1 MYHVLAAH
9 DLSGRSEVALAR
21 AGSLAREREGE
32 LTIIHVIDRDL
43 PHAIVEAERK
53 NIESYLQTSV
63 RQQLGREK
71 PPYRIA
77 VIPGDPAET
86 IAEQAETIAVDLVVT
101 GRHRERML
109 KDMFVGTTVERLLR
123 QIRRPILVVN
133 NRNLPSYRSILLPI
147 DFSDASKAAIQ
158 YATTLFPKAKLQLL
172 HAYKGP
178 FQDYVATLALAFS
191 REERA
196 KFAGPLG
203 EQAEQAMS
211 QMIETMGLGTRAPQV
226 TIKNGEP
233 VALIEEELAA
243 GKTDLVVIGTHA
255 RSGIALALIRSV
267 ADAVLKTAACDV
279 LVIAAPAKT

>member
-21 AGSLAREREGE
+21 AGRLALEREGE

-43 PHAIVEAERK
+43 PQPIVEAERK
-53 NIESYLQTSV
+53 HIESYLQTSV
-63 RQQLGREK
+63 RQQIGREK
-71 PPYRIA
+71 PPYRIT

-86 IAEQAETIAVDLVVT
+86 IAVQSEALSVDLVVT
-101 GRHRERML
+101 GRHRQRTL

-123 QIRRPILVVN
+123 QTRRPVLVVN
-133 NRNLPSYRSILLPI
+133 NRNFPPYRNILIPV
-147 DFSDASKAAIQ
+147 DFSEASKAAIQ
-158 YATTLFPKAKLQLL
+158 HAAANFPKATLQLL
-172 HAYKGP
+172 HTFKGP

-203 EQAEQAMS
+203 EQAKQAMS
-211 QMIETMGLGTRAPQV
+211 QMIETMDLGTRAPQV

-233 VALIEEELAA
+233 VPLIEEELAA
-243 GKTDLVVIGTHA
+243 EKTDLVVIGTHA
-255 RSGIALALIRSV
+255 RSGIALALMRSV

-279 LVIAAPAKT
+279 LVIPVAAKN

>member
-21 AGSLAREREGE
+21 AGRLALEREGE

-43 PHAIVEAERK
+43 PQPIVEAERK
-53 NIESYLQTSV
+53 HIESYLQTSV
-63 RQQLGREK
+63 RQQIGREK
-71 PPYRIA
+71 PPYRIT

-86 IAEQAETIAVDLVVT
+86 IAVQSEALSVDLVVT
-101 GRHRERML
+101 GRHRQRTL

-123 QIRRPILVVN
+123 QTRRPVLVVN
-133 NRNLPSYRSILLPI
+133 NRNFPPYRNILIPV
-147 DFSDASKAAIQ
+147 DFSEASKAAIQ
-158 YATTLFPKAKLQLL
+158 HAAANFPKATLQLL
-172 HAYKGP
+172 HTFKGP

-203 EQAEQAMS
+203 EQAKQAMS
-211 QMIETMGLGTRAPQV
+211 RMIETMDLGTRAPQV

-233 VALIEEELAA
+233 VPLIEEELAA
-243 GKTDLVVIGTHA
+243 EKTDLVVIGTHA
-255 RSGIALALIRSV
+255 RSGIALALMRSV

-279 LVIAAPAKT
+279 LVIPVAATN